1 MEGSEEKASQG
12 DLRNMLLVSEFIG
25 TLMLVFF
32 GSGAMAI
39 IDATYEGF
47 AVSTDKVIGIA
58 LVHVIVYA
66 LFVYATSN
74 KVKCTFNPVI
84 SLIRIIRRKW
94 TILEV
99 NSSNRG
105 LARHCHPARG

>member
-1 MEGSEEKASQG
+1 MEGTDDKSSQK
-12 DLRNMLLVSEFIG
+12 DLRNMLLISEFIG

-32 GSGAMAI
+32 GSGAMAA
-39 IDATYEGF
+39 IDTSYEGF
-47 AVSTDKVIGIA
+47 AVSTDRTIGIA

-66 LFVYATSN
+66 IFVYATSN

-94 TILEV
+94 TLLEV
-99 NSSNRG
+99 
-105 LARHCHPARG
+105 AII